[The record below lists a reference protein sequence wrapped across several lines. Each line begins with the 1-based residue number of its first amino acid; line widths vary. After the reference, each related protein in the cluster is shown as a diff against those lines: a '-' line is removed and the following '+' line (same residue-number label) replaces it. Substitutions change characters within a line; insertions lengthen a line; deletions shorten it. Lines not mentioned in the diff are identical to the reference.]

1 MEPAGRAFAVRRR
14 LCQKLVNAVA
24 QVRRL
29 ASQWHEDGVSTLSAA
44 RERMQDADQSAKKGA
59 KKKDA
64 RALRYSQRSYSDDD
78 LKHILVDFMD
88 DDA

>member
-1 MEPAGRAFAVRRR
+1 
-14 LCQKLVNAVA
+14 
-24 QVRRL
+24 
-29 ASQWHEDGVSTLSAA
+29 
-44 RERMQDADQSAKKGA
+44 MQDADQSAKKGA